1 MSRHLNDDELVDLLS
16 RALRRTE
23 QPPAHLRD
31 AALMAHAWHNID
43 AELAQL
49 VFDSLVP
56 DPAADELVGVR
67 SDDGPRQITFEA
79 PGVEIEIMLAG
90 DTRTMVGQLV
100 PAQVADVQLAV
111 SDRVL
116 STDSD
121 ELGRFRFEGIDPG
134 PIRLTVLGSN
144 HRAVHTEWIVI

>member
-1 MSRHLNDDELVDLLS
+1 MSRHLNDDELLDVLAS
-16 RALRRTE
+16 ALRRD
-23 QPPAHLRD
+23 QPPARLRD

-49 VFDSLVP
+49 VYDSLVP
-56 DPAADELVGVR
+56 DEHDDLVGVR
-67 SDDGPRQITFEA
+67 SEGGPRQITFEA

-100 PAQVADVQLAV
+100 PPQVAGVQLAV
-111 SDRVL
+111 GDGVL
-116 STDSD
+116 DTRSD
-121 ELGRFRFEGIDPG
+121 ELGRFRFEGIEPG
-134 PIRLTVLGSN
+134 PIRLSVLASN